1 MSMRFEYVDAAQA
14 VIAPRILGE
23 HTSDGEKVEHS
34 HIALEVYTGGNT
46 DGVILAG
53 GKDELIELATRII
66 ETVVIT
72 ELRREGELKGSTSP
86 SWKRR

>member
-1 MSMRFEYVDAAQA
+1 MTMRFEYVDAASA
-14 VIAPRILGE
+14 VIAPRIIGE

-34 HIALEVYTGGNT
+34 HIALEVYTAGNT

-66 ETVVIT
+66 EQAVIT
-72 ELRREGELKGSTSP
+72 ELRREQQLVGWSSP
-86 SWKRR
+86 SWKKR

>member
-1 MSMRFEYVDAAQA
+1 MTMRFEYVDAAQA

-23 HTSDGEKVEHS
+23 KTSDGEPVEHA

-53 GKDELIELATRII
+53 GRDELIELGTRII
-66 ETVVIT
+66 EAAIVA
-72 ELRREGELKGSTSP
+72 ELRREGAFK
-86 SWKRR
+86 K